1 VLVEVATEGE
11 GGGVGSVTLGEGG
24 VYNLNVVGGD
34 AVGTEAGGGHF
45 GVGVE
50 VGKIVSDFDGTTGAE
65 DAFIVAVLV
74 EFDGLLEGAVVDP
87 AFEGHIS
94 IMRRASQAEEGG
106 KL

>member
-1 VLVEVATEGE
+1 MVEVVTEGE
-11 GGGVGSVTLGEGG
+11 GGVVGSVTLGEGG
-24 VYNLNVVGGD
+24 VYNLNVVRRD
-34 AVGTEAGGGHF
+34 AEVAEAGGGHF

-50 VGKIVSDFDGTTGAE
+50 VGKIVSDFDGTAGAE

-74 EFDGLLEGAVVDP
+74 EFDGLLESAVVDP

-94 IMRRASQAEEGG
+94 IMRRASQAEKGV